1 VSVGI
6 ENVSFETYF
15 TYAPV
20 SQRGFPMRLMGFT
33 IGAILCGLAAFGIA
47 DLLTRAGVDGYQAY
61 FGLVIGGPIL
71 ALLGGCAGA
80 VIGKIIDRQLPPP

>member
-1 VSVGI
+1 MECDRKGFAGGVVGGSPDDSLI
-6 ENVSFETYF
+6 RV
-15 TYAPV
+15 
-20 SQRGFPMRLMGFT
+20 
-33 IGAILCGLAAFGIA
+33 
-47 DLLTRAGVDGYQAY
+47 LTRAGVDGYQAY